1 MPTPVHV
8 DKALAQRILRGDEQA
23 FRRLFDDYFPKLY
36 RFAMARLGGD
46 QSASRDVVQDTF
58 CKAME
63 KLDTYRGEAALY
75 TWFCQICRNTIIDFC
90 RARNRDLRMM
100 VPLEERTEI
109 RAMLETLAGPVTLEP
124 EMEAWR
130 RDLARLVQAALDY
143 LPARYGDV
151 LEWKYVDGMTVND
164 IAQRLEM
171 SPKAAES
178 LLTRAR
184 QAFRMSMISFADVSD
199 PLVRPASG

>member
-23 FRRLFDDYFPKLY
+23 FRRLFDEYFPKLY

-90 RARNRDLRMM
+90 GISTPVRRLFPEALPVRNGA
-100 VPLEERTEI
+100 T
-109 RAMLETLAGPVTLEP
+109 
-124 EMEAWR
+124 WR
-130 RDLARLVQAALDY
+130 
-143 LPARYGDV
+143 
-151 LEWKYVDGMTVND
+151 
-164 IAQRLEM
+164 
-171 SPKAAES
+171 
-178 LLTRAR
+178 
-184 QAFRMSMISFADVSD
+184 
-199 PLVRPASG
+199 